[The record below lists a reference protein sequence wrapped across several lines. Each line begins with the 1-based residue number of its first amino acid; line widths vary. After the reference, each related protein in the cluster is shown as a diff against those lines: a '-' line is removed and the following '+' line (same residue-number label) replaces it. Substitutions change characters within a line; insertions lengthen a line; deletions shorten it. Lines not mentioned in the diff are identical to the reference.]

1 MRPRNLPT
9 GEVFSLTI
17 KEERMT
23 AVGVREVQTKGFQC
37 VLCQTVY
44 PSEEEAASC
53 YRLCVEA
60 DKDPVSKLPTSGVC
74 RR

>member
-1 MRPRNLPT
+1 
-9 GEVFSLTI
+9 
-17 KEERMT
+17 MT